1 MQKIL
6 KNLNSLEKIAK
17 PFQFQQKKKLQ
28 ELVKMEKKLQK
39 PYPTDYNLLIVQN
52 LWQVRYKILLIILL
66 KEYVKINVNIDTII
80 IISIVR
86 D

>member
-1 MQKIL
+1 
-6 KNLNSLEKIAK
+6 
-17 PFQFQQKKKLQ
+17 
-28 ELVKMEKKLQK
+28 MEKKLQK
-39 PYPTDYNLLIVQN
+39 PYPTDYNLWIVQN